1 MTETLSELVKKY
13 RGEPIVV
20 EHRILVFDIETAART
35 AYVWRTGEQWV
46 RQEQLITDSY
56 IISIAWSWLDEEEI
70 HVAHLT
76 PAEAKKGNDKRIIT
90 EFLKVLDRADYI
102 AGHNITRFDE
112 KEISTRLFKHGMKPL
127 SPSKHLDTLRMARKH
142 FNFNSNKLDD
152 ICQWLGIGQKHET
165 GLQLWKDV
173 MKGCPDAM
181 ARMAEY
187 NKQDVNINKELLKKL
202 LPFTTLSIKL
212 KAKVVVDAGLVEA
225 VRREHECPCCGTVGQ
240 NHINSRYTTRAGT
253 LRIYVMCIMCGNSS
267 QLNKGFK

>member
-1 MTETLSELVKKY
+1 MTKSPFDIKAY

-56 IISIAWSWLDEEEI
+56 IISIAWSWLDDDVI

-76 PAEAKKGNDKRIIT
+76 PSEAKKGNDKRIIT
-90 EFLKVLDRADYI
+90 EFLKVLEKADYI
-102 AGHNITRFDE
+102 AGHNITRYDE

-142 FNFNSNKLDD
+142 FNLNSNKLDD

-173 MKGCPDAM
+173 MAGCPDAM

-202 LPFTTLSIKL
+202 LPFTTLPIRL
-212 KAKVVVDAGLVEA
+212 KAKVVVDAGLIDSVK
-225 VRREHECPCCGTVGQ
+225 REHECPCCGTVGQ
-240 NHINSRYTTRAGT
+240 NKINSRYTTRAGT
-253 LRIYVMCIMCGNSS
+253 LRIYVVCNMCGNSS